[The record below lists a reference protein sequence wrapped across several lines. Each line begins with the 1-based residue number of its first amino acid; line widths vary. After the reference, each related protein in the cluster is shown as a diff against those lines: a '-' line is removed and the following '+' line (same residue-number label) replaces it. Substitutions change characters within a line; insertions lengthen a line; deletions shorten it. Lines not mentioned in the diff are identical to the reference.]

1 MPSTLRKILALSL
14 AGLILLFLGFSF
26 FTPDHIR
33 IETQCVVPMSKE
45 LLFEEL
51 KSLESQ
57 SQLWLVGHNAE
68 EVSIEGAD
76 GEVGAEMI
84 IIRQDGR
91 IRQRIS
97 KIVEGERLETELWIS
112 TFTGQNI
119 SYFQLENIGE
129 DSTLLTWGILG
140 THSFP
145 TDVLARISGADE
157 DLKNIMSDGLEAM
170 REDMSAS

>member
-1 MPSTLRKILALSL
+1 MPSILRKILALSL
-14 AGLILLFLGFSF
+14 ASLILLFLGLSF

-33 IETQCVVPMSKE
+33 IETDCIVPMNKE

-57 SQLWLVGHNAE
+57 SELWLVDHQAE
-68 EVSIEGAD
+68 DVLIEGAD

-97 KIVEGERLETELWIS
+97 KIIEGERLETELWIS
-112 TFTGQNI
+112 NFTGQNI
-119 SYFQLENIGE
+119 SYFQLENVGE
-129 DSTLLTWGILG
+129 DSTKLTWGILG
-140 THSFP
+140 SHNFP
-145 TDVLARISGADE
+145 TDVLARLSGADE
-157 DLKNIMSDGLEAM
+157 DLKDIMTDGLEAM
-170 REDMSAS
+170 KEEKSAS